1 MHRIPVS
8 ILSKMSMYEIELQGA
23 KVMVSV
29 VDDMAVVGSKMD
41 EFKSS
46 LPPTSHRRVVG
57 LDIKRVRVQSI

>member
-1 MHRIPVS
+1 
-8 ILSKMSMYEIELQGA
+8 MSMYEIELQGA